1 MAAITPIPGKT
12 NLGLV
17 TYAKA
22 QVGLP
27 YWCGTYGKIASEALY
42 QAKKKQLPAFYT
54 ANDFR
59 SQFGKRV
66 HDCIG
71 LVKGYMWS
79 ASPTSP
85 PQYNGS
91 QDKGVEGMYKVCTL
105 KGSTAQ
111 MNKAIDG
118 LLVFNKTLG
127 HVGVYCS
134 NGKVYEAMG
143 HAYGV
148 VETTFNTQRWAYW
161 GMCPYI
167 TYNDTPGTI
176 YADTSIE
183 SLSKFLKYAGDQVG
197 KDVTWTK
204 SQVSVQANQSWNCAF
219 VTACAK
225 ASGLIGV
232 GFTNNTSAQKLLST
246 SISNKY
252 GTFIQGPWSTGNAV
266 VPIPGD
272 IILIRT
278 GAKSKYVIADKYTVS
293 YIGIV
298 YKVDKDGIHV
308 VAGDQEYRNKA
319 HVVKS
324 GTFATG
330 NKVIYGYYRPNWAIA
345 STTSQSA
352 AASYTQ
358 TSTNVVTDNI
368 SSLPYN
374 SVTVPQINP
383 ADYALV
389 REITENSDGI
399 KLSIINYVSP
409 VVQQLGKSASEAQA
423 TINYDKIENG
433 TARLMFQYLL
443 NKSMTPSQIIGIL
456 TDIYWSCK
464 FQINQT
470 SNGVGM
476 LRWYDSR
483 KKRFIKDVNMWR
495 ANLSGQLE
503 FMWNELNN
511 FKESVLKSLLNVTD
525 ISVDAAIECANIM
538 HNGYHDKLPS
548 SIDGWV
554 NTRKYAN
561 TLWSQISIVQSA
573 GYNIAYTDVV
583 TTSTTSTSSS
593 VATAATSTVMSLNY
607 SSIVNKDIITQSG
620 KRITSPV
627 KEVLVPTWLKQTGIT
642 QQHTNYTYYWHEV
655 FITAKSKQ
663 GLVAKAWEKEG
674 KPGNRNIATVGGY
687 YLCATTTKFGVPG
700 DIMTVVLEDGTQ
712 INVMLGDSKGDHGAM
727 VKHTGNVGYYWG
739 SEFGTGAARG
749 FDVIEWEKKGL
760 DMAADYRVKG
770 APQIDLTGWA
780 NKKVA
785 KIINWGTYFQ

>member
-22 QVGLP
+22 QLGLP
-27 YWCGTYGKIASEALY
+27 YWCGTYGKIADEALY

-85 PQYNGS
+85 PKYNGS
-91 QDKGVEGMYKVCTL
+91 QDKGVSGMYNACTL
-105 KGSTAQ
+105 KGPTTQ
-111 MNKAIDG
+111 MNRSIDG
-118 LLVFNKTLG
+118 LLVFNKSLG

-134 NGKVYEAMG
+134 NGSVYEAMG

-148 VETTFNTQRWAYW
+148 VETKFDTKRWAYW

-167 TYNDTPGTI
+167 TYNNTPGVI
-176 YADTSIE
+176 YADTSIN
-183 SLSKFLKYAGDQVG
+183 SLSTFLKSAVDQVG

-204 SQVSVQANQSWNCAF
+204 SLIDVPVNQSWNCAF

-225 ASGLIGV
+225 SARLIGV
-232 GFTNNTSAQKLLST
+232 GFTADISTQKLLST
-246 SISNKY
+246 SIANKY
-252 GTFIQGPWSTGNAV
+252 GTFIQGPWLIGNAV
-266 VPIPGD
+266 VPLPGD
-272 IILIRT
+272 VILIRT
-278 GAKSKYVIADKYTVS
+278 GSKIKYLIADQYTVS

-298 YKVDKDGIHV
+298 CKVDTTGIQI
-308 VAGDQEYRNKA
+308 AFGDREYRNKP
-319 HVVKS
+319 HVVKYS
-324 GTFATG
+324 TFSTG
-330 NKVIYGYYRPNWAIA
+330 NSTIYGYYRPRWTSAPPA
-345 STTSQSA
+345 S
-352 AASYTQ
+352 Q
-358 TSTNVVTDNI
+358 TAVEVVQNNT

-374 SVTVPQINP
+374 SVTVPQINS

-399 KLSIINYVSP
+399 KLSIINYISP
-409 VVQQLGKSASEAQA
+409 IVKQLGKSTSEAQT

-433 TARLMFQYLL
+433 AARLMFQYLL
-443 NKSMTPSQIIGIL
+443 NKSLTPSQIIGVL
-456 TDIYWSCK
+456 TDIYWACK
-464 FQINQT
+464 FNIAQT

-483 KKRFIKDVNMWR
+483 KTNFIKNVNMWR

-503 FMWNELNN
+503 FMWNELNTS
-511 FKESVLKSLLNVTD
+511 KSAVLKSLLNVTD
-525 ISVDAAIECANIM
+525 ISADAAKSCADIM

-548 SIDGWV
+548 SISGWMSYR
-554 NTRKYAN
+554 TYADK
-561 TLWSQISIVQSA
+561 LWSQISIVQSG
-573 GYNIAYTDVV
+573 GYMTAYTELVESSV
-583 TTSTTSTSSS
+583 SVSTTSAGTA
-593 VATAATSTVMSLNY
+593 VASTMSLNY
-607 SSIVNKDIITQSG
+607 PPIVNRDIITQSG
-620 KRITSPV
+620 KHITTPT

-712 INVMLGDSKGDHGAM
+712 INVMLGDSKGNHEAM
-727 VKHTGNVGYYWG
+727 VKHTGNAGYYWG